1 MKFTSTLFFHDIE
14 NLYFDAEFVTG
25 SSAKI
30 WNGKSCQSV
39 QQMLYLLYVSSNFI
53 IYLFNKGLKGMHPPS
68 SPFLDIVKK
77 EKRNLLTLHCKIT
90 TQIKITSPPLKKTLM
105 KIIIAKFSQV
115 VILLK
120 RFLK

>member
-1 MKFTSTLFFHDIE
+1 
-14 NLYFDAEFVTG
+14 
-25 SSAKI
+25 
-30 WNGKSCQSV
+30 
-39 QQMLYLLYVSSNFI
+39 
-53 IYLFNKGLKGMHPPS
+53 MHPPS

-90 TQIKITSPPLKKTLM
+90 TQIKITPSPLKKTLM